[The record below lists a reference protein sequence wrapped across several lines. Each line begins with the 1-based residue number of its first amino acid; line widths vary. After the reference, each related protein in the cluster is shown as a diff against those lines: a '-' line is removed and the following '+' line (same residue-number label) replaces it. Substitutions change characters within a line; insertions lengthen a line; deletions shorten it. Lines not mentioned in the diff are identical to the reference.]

1 VVFRL
6 KIIAVDNFDREYVAD
21 TLIAEN
27 VNEYMGKRIVD
38 ALNEKEHESSQ
49 DFFRLVPDDY
59 VLWRGMEELV

>member
-1 VVFRL
+1 M
-6 KIIAVDNFDREYVAD
+6 KIIAVDNFAREYIAD

-38 ALNEKEHESSQ
+38 LLNDKESEHSQ
-49 DFFRLVPDDY
+49 DSYRLVPDDY

>member
-1 VVFRL
+1 M
-6 KIIAVDNFDREYVAD
+6 KIIAVDNFAREYIAD

-38 ALNEKEHESSQ
+38 ALNDKQHENSQ
-49 DFFRLVPDDY
+49 DFFKLVSDDY